1 MTARAVKSM
10 RPGRSL
16 RVLLAVLGLLLV
28 PFAVAGASSQTT
40 VLRAPG
46 VPVLVVG
53 PTTAERMRVTVAGRT
68 LFSGRFFP
76 VGRAPLGHAM
86 TFVPL
91 SDVPA
96 GTPIVVRVEPAGAG
110 TPRLVPAD
118 PAIDEALDDA
128 RVAGLVLGVLLS
140 ALLLQLAWFTL
151 SRDRNIVWYV
161 AFIGSLIAIALLRD
175 GRLPGFGAAPTSV
188 ALVAL
193 DALASIFYL
202 GFTLVFLRL
211 WQDARGLFWIAIVP
225 LIPTVALQIAGAL
238 VPMLQP
244 AVEAFRSPVLLFG
257 SSVLLAVAIVR
268 GRRFPP
274 AYYLLGALGA
284 TLLAI
289 LYRTVRFWTPFND
302 PFLDHWAYDIGITI
316 DALVFGFAVVA
327 RQQYLWRERR
337 LLQVRLDEATHAAQH
352 DALTGALNRRGLV
365 SNLTGHDSG
374 TLLYVDL
381 DNFKQV
387 NDHFGHA
394 SGDVILIDVAS
405 ALRELAGPGAMI
417 ARVGGDEFVVVVADS
432 DRVAI
437 LRLAERLSERIA
449 DIRPA
454 GQPRIPYFGASVGFA
469 PLAGLTLDNA
479 MRIADANSYRVKAYK
494 QAATAPP
501 DV

>member
-1 MTARAVKSM
+1 MNAGGKWTGL
-10 RPGRSL
+10 GRSL
-16 RVLLAVLGLLLV
+16 RLLLAALGLLLV
-28 PFAVAGASSQTT
+28 PFAVDAATGDTT

-53 PTTAERMRVTVAGRT
+53 PTKAERMTVRVAGRT
-68 LFSGRFFP
+68 LVSGRFLP

-91 SDVPA
+91 SDIPA
-96 GTPIVVRVEPAGAG
+96 GTPIVVQVEPSGAG
-110 TPRLVPAD
+110 TPRLLPAD
-118 PAIDEALDDA
+118 PAIDEAISDA
-128 RVAGLVLGVLLS
+128 RAAGLVLGVLLS
-140 ALLLQLAWFTL
+140 ALLLQLAWFTI
-151 SRDRNIVWYV
+151 SRDRNIAWYV
-161 AFIGSLIAIALLRD
+161 AFIGSLIAITLLRD
-175 GRLPGFGAAPTSV
+175 GRLPGFSAPSPA

-211 WQDARGLFWIAIVP
+211 WQDARGLFWTAIV
-225 LIPTVALQIAGAL
+225 LTVPTVALQVAGAL
-238 VPMLQP
+238 VPALRP
-244 AVEAFRSPVLLFG
+244 AIEAFRSPVLLFG
-257 SSVLLAVAIVR
+257 SCGLFAVAIVR

-274 AYYLLGALGA
+274 AYYLLAALGA
-284 TLLAI
+284 TALAV
-289 LYRTVRFWTPFND
+289 LYRVVRFWTPFAD

-352 DALTGALNRRGLV
+352 DALTGALNRRGLA
-365 SNLTGHDSG
+365 SNLTGRDSG

-417 ARVGGDEFVVVVADS
+417 ARVGGDEFVVVVAES
-432 DRVAI
+432 DRSAI
-437 LRLAERLSERIA
+437 ERLAERLGERIA
-449 DIRPA
+449 DIRPV
-454 GQPRIPYFGASVGFA
+454 GRPRIPYFGASVGFA

-501 DV
+501 EI

>member
-1 MTARAVKSM
+1 MIA
-10 RPGRSL
+10 GSL
-16 RVLLAVLGLLLV
+16 RVLLAALGLLLV
-28 PFAVAGASSQTT
+28 PYAVGAATGETT

-53 PTTAERMRVTVAGRT
+53 PTNAERMTVIVAGRR
-68 LFSGRFFP
+68 LVSGRFLP

-91 SDVPA
+91 SGVPA

-110 TPRLVPAD
+110 TPRLLPAD
-118 PAIDEALDDA
+118 PAIDEAVQDA
-128 RVAGLVLGVLLS
+128 RIAGLVLGVLLT
-140 ALLLQLAWFTL
+140 ALLLQLAWFSI
-151 SRDRNIVWYV
+151 SRDRDIAWYV
-161 AFIGSLIAIALLRD
+161 AFIASLIAITLLRD
-175 GRLPGFGAAPTSV
+175 GRLPGFSAAPSSA

-193 DALASIFYL
+193 DAIASVCYL

-211 WQDARGLFWIAIVP
+211 WEDARGLFWLAIAAMV
-225 LIPTVALQIAGAL
+225 PTVALQVAGAL
-238 VPMLQP
+238 VPVLQP

-257 SSVLLAVAIVR
+257 SCVLLGVAIVR

-274 AYYLLGALGA
+274 AYYLLAALGA

-289 LYRTVRFWTPFND
+289 LYRVVRFWTPFSE

-327 RQQYLWRERR
+327 RQQYLWRERK
-337 LLQVRLDEATHAAQH
+337 LLQARLDEATHAAQH
-352 DALTGALNRRGLV
+352 DALTGALNRRGLA
-365 SNLTGHDSG
+365 SNLTGRDSG

-394 SGDVILIDVAS
+394 SGDVILIDVAA

-417 ARVGGDEFVVVVADS
+417 ARVGGDEFVVVVSES
-432 DRVAI
+432 DRTAI
-437 LRLAERLSERIA
+437 ERLAERLSERIA
-449 DIRPA
+449 DIRPV
-454 GQPRIPYFGASVGFA
+454 GRPRIPYFGASVGFA

-494 QAATAPP
+494 QAATSPP
-501 DV
+501 PEV